1 MAVIC
6 SFVFGVLWL
15 CVLCFVFGGRVCC
28 VWCSCY
34 KYYGSST
41 PAVFEFGVGLLGVFR
56 MFGSMF
62 CSCGSLFLFGQS
74 GCLCGVCWCV
84 LVFDVLPRFGFVR
97 WLLGLVLSVGFVR
110 ACSGFGA
117 CLPPWCMYESVVCSV
132 CVDSFPVCAVC
143 LMCSGIRVYLLSRC
157 VHLRCMYVRACVLRV
172 YPVFVPVGVRFICC
186 HE

>member
-1 MAVIC
+1 MGFCGCDLYFSVWGFVAVIC
-6 SFVFGVLWL
+6 TFVFGVLWL

-97 WLLGLVLSVGFVR
+97 WLRTCLFGL
-110 ACSGFGA
+110 
-117 CLPPWCMYESVVCSV
+117 WCVPS
-132 CVDSFPVCAVC
+132 A
-143 LMCSGIRVYLLSRC
+143 LVY
-157 VHLRCMYVRACVLRV
+157 V
-172 YPVFVPVGVRFICC
+172 
-186 HE
+186 

>member
-1 MAVIC
+1 MFCGFA
-6 SFVFGVLWL
+6 F
-15 CVLCFVFGGRVCC
+15 CVLCLVVVCAVFGAAATNITVVVPLLCSSSEYVYLACFVCLVRCFVHAVHCFCLGRVGVC
-28 VWCSCY
+28 VVC
-34 KYYGSST
+34 
-41 PAVFEFGVGLLGVFR
+41 V
-56 MFGSMF
+56 
-62 CSCGSLFLFGQS
+62 
-74 GCLCGVCWCV
+74 GVCWC
-84 LVFDVLPRFGFVR
+84 LMFC
-97 WLLGLVLSVGFVR
+97 LGLVLSVGFVR